1 MADQYQEEQHVEQY
15 NQGSKRSAEE
25 DGGSHMNKRAR
36 GGEGV
41 HTTLRVLIY
50 SKNAGAII
58 GKGGNTIKGLRS
70 KYNANVTVP
79 DCSGPERILTIAGDQ
94 EDAINC
100 LMDIVP
106 TWEEYKQQNPNDDF
120 EVEVR
125 MLVHQSQAGAV
136 IGRAGFKIKE
146 FRETTGCNIKVFSE
160 QCPHSTDRV
169 VMMKGKTSVVAKC
182 MKAINELLQV
192 TPIKGPSQLYD
203 PYNYDEN
210 FSFEYGGYS
219 FPAPGVGGGYGGGG
233 GFGGGRGGGGRGRGM
248 RGGGGG
254 FGGGRGGR
262 GGRPGGGFG
271 GGGGGGGGSYGGGG
285 RMGGMGGG
293 MGGPRGGQRRGGGG
307 MFGGSGGGGGMFGG
321 GGGRRDRDRD
331 DGYGGYGDDLMGGGG
346 RGGGGGGYDGGYGG
360 GGGMDNS
367 GPITSQQVTIPKDL
381 AGSIIGQGGQRIR
394 QIRQDSNAKIKI
406 DEPQPGS
413 NDRIITITG
422 TQEQITN
429 AQYLLQRSV
438 KQGSGYGK
446 QGGGGGGG
454 GSGGYRN

>member
-1 MADQYQEEQHVEQY
+1 
-15 NQGSKRSAEE
+15 
-25 DGGSHMNKRAR
+25 
-36 GGEGV
+36 
-41 HTTLRVLIY
+41 
-50 SKNAGAII
+50 
-58 GKGGNTIKGLRS
+58 
-70 KYNANVTVP
+70 
-79 DCSGPERILTIAGDQ
+79 
-94 EDAINC
+94 
-100 LMDIVP
+100 
-106 TWEEYKQQNPNDDF
+106 
-120 EVEVR
+120 

-169 VMMKGKTSVVAKC
+169 VMMKG
-182 MKAINELLQV
+182 
-192 TPIKGPSQLYD
+192 
-203 PYNYDEN
+203 
-210 FSFEYGGYS
+210 
-219 FPAPGVGGGYGGGG
+219 VGGGYGGGG

-248 RGGGGG
+248 RLEVAVDSEEEAVVGEVDDQEVDLVVVVVVDHMVAVEEWEVWEAVWVDHVVDKGEVAVECLAAVEVEVECLAVAAG
-254 FGGGRGGR
+254 
-262 GGRPGGGFG
+262 
-271 GGGGGGGGSYGGGG
+271 
-285 RMGGMGGG
+285 
-293 MGGPRGGQRRGGGG
+293 
-307 MFGGSGGGGGMFGG
+307 
-321 GGGRRDRDRD
+321 RDRDRD
-331 DGYGGYGDDLMGGGG
+331 DGYGGYGDDLMGGGGG

-429 AQYLLQRSV
+429 AQYLLQHSV